1 MPKCHVLVI
10 NIFLPDGETEIL
22 GTATKIFLTTE
33 NAVADCR
40 AMPLR
45 LCGIIGHD
53 HLLNYGSAI
62 KKIIGKNV
70 FDDIVYVL
78 IDHESQWSGPIFWK
92 WILVIYRIG
101 I

>member
-62 KKIIGKNV
+62 KKIIGKT
-70 FDDIVYVL
+70 FSMTL
-78 IDHESQWSGPIFWK
+78 FMS
-92 WILVIYRIG
+92 
-101 I
+101 